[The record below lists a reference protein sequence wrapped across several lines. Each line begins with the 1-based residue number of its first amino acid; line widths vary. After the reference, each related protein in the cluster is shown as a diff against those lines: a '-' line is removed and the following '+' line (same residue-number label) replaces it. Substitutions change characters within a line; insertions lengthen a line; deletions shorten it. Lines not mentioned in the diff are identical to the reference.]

1 MMLTGILKIN
11 KKGNLVLIRKLEN
24 KKEERIVNLPTAR
37 EILKSLAEV
46 YRIEVDSEKGT
57 IIIRL
62 KNWSALYFAE
72 KNKDNEFRCTN

>member
-46 YRIEVDSEKGT
+46 YRIEVDSEKGA

-62 KNWSALYFAE
+62 KN
-72 KNKDNEFRCTN
+72 

>member
-62 KNWSALYFAE
+62 KN
-72 KNKDNEFRCTN
+72 